1 MNVRLREIR
10 EARGLSRRQMVERLG
25 IEASRYRKWELNSSL
40 IPLDWACRCA
50 DILHCSLDE
59 LAGRVP
65 WEMSPVESRLLALF
79 DSCDARGR
87 ESVLATAQMQSDAS
101 CRQSKPA
108 AGMSA

>member
-1 MNVRLREIR
+1 MSVRLREIR
-10 EARGLSRRQMVERLG
+10 EARRLKVSQMSARLG
-25 IEASRYRKWELNSSL
+25 VKESRYRKWELGHNQ
-40 IPLDWACRCA
+40 IPLDMACACA

-65 WEMSPVESRLLALF
+65 WEMSPVESRLLSLF

-87 ESVLATAQMQSDAS
+87 EQVLAVAQMQSDAS
-101 CRQSKPA
+101 LRPSKPA